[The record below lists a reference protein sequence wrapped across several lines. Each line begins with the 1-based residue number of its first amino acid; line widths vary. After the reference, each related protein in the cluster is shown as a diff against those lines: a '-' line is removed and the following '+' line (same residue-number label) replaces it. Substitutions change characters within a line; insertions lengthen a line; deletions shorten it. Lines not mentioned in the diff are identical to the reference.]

1 MLLKLHKYTER
12 KYNRAMNVSASP
24 TTHEDRARDTTAAAP
39 LRGRRL
45 FVARLAWLVV
55 AASYI
60 CAFVAAVPVRYT
72 RLSNLTTAALEVG
85 QVSSETSRW
94 TAETLRAAL
103 GQLDLSTDFYAAYI
117 AGLDAARVVLFV
129 AIAAVIFWRKSDEW
143 LGLFVSLLLVAFGV
157 ASGVDLL
164 DLAAAYPALAVSLQV
179 FEFPVW
185 PAFILLF
192 FIFPNGRF
200 VPRWTRI
207 VAPALVVVL
216 LLDTVVTLPDAIL
229 IIAILGAWLAAIVAQ
244 VYRYRRVSGPL
255 ERQQTKWIMFSVAVI
270 FVTLI
275 GVWVVVPA
283 LFPALSQPGT
293 TKLLSNLVGAAVYLL
308 VYLLIPLS
316 IGIAILRYRLWDIDI
331 IINRTLVYSLL
342 TFTLGLV
349 YVGCILISRTFVAP
363 LTGGSELAIVA
374 STLAIAALF
383 TPLRRRIQN
392 VIDKRFYRRKYDA
405 AKVLAAFSAIVRDE
419 TELDSLTG
427 EILRVVDTTIKPEFV
442 GLWLR
447 DTQASSTT
455 EVARPDSGPPR

>member
-1 MLLKLHKYTER
+1 
-12 KYNRAMNVSASP
+12 MNVSAPP
-24 TTHEDRARDTTAAAP
+24 TTHEDRARDATAAAP

-45 FVARLAWLVV
+45 FVARLVWLVV

-129 AIAAVIFWRKSDEW
+129 AVAAVIFWRKSDEW

-200 VPRWTRI
+200 VPRWTRV

-244 VYRYRRVSGPL
+244 VHRYRRVSGPL

-270 FVTLI
+270 FVSLI

-342 TFTLGLV
+342 SFTLGLV

-363 LTGGSELAIVA
+363 LTGGSELTIVA

-405 AKVLAAFSAIVRDE
+405 AKVLAAFGATARDE
-419 TELDSLTG
+419 TNLDALTAELV
-427 EILRVVDTTIKPEFV
+427 RVVGETIQPEFI

-447 DTQASSTT
+447 DPQARSTT
-455 EVARPDSGPPR
+455 EATQPDSRPLR